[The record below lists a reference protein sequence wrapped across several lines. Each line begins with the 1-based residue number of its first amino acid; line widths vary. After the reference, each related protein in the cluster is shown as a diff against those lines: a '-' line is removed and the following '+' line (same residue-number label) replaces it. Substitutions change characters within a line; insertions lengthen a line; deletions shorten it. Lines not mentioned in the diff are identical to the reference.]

1 MINKDD
7 IFPIGIGTWKI
18 DYDNINNDIEGLN
31 HSYVKGQNYLSLYML
46 YNDGA
51 VVKALKNYISE
62 LDRGKVFINVNIE
75 PTVEKLED
83 IEKQLN
89 EYLEILNLKYVDNL
103 QLHTPKVTKLPLMDT
118 YKEMQ
123 RLVNIGKVRYLGISN
138 CNLEQLK
145 EINEK
150 VKIDFF
156 EGVYNL
162 ECKTNE
168 DIGVLDYCKQN
179 NITFIAYQA
188 LRRNRTAK
196 RNYPVL
202 LELSKKYNK
211 SQNQII
217 LNWIV
222 KEKKIKPI
230 IKCTNIERI
239 NENLDALSFEMERE
253 DYQMLNI
260 FRNKEFGNIKIDW
273 YYTGE
278 GVTIDQLANQ
288 FE

>member
-1 MINKDD
+1 MINKDE
-7 IFPIGIGTWKI
+7 IFSIGIGTWKI
-18 DYDNINNDIEGLN
+18 NYENIENDEKGLN
-31 HSYVKGQNYLSLYML
+31 YSYEKGQNYLSLYMM
-46 YNDGA
+46 YNNGA
-51 VVKALKNYISE
+51 VVRSLKSYINK
-62 LDRGKVFINVNIE
+62 LDRDKLFINVNIE
-75 PTVEKLED
+75 PIVEKIED

-89 EYLEILNLKYVDNL
+89 EYLEILNIEYVDNL
-103 QLHTPKVTKLPLMDT
+103 QLHTPKATKLPLIDT
-118 YKEMQ
+118 YNEMQ
-123 RLVNIGKVRYLGISN
+123 RLRNLGKARYLGISN

-145 EINEK
+145 QVNEK
-150 VKIDFF
+150 VKLDFF

-168 DIGVLDYCKQN
+168 DIGILNYCKEN
-179 NITFIAYQA
+179 NITFMVYQA

-196 RNYPVL
+196 RNYPLL

-211 SQNQII
+211 TQNQII
-217 LNWIV
+217 LNWII
-222 KEKKIKPI
+222 KEKGIKAI

-239 NENLDALSFEMERE
+239 DENLEALKFEMEKT
-253 DYQMLNI
+253 DYEKLNN
-260 FRNKEFGNIKIDW
+260 FRNKEFDNVKIDW